1 MAAITSDEARA
12 YFERWDL
19 VRDAETVELR
29 RSSMD
34 TKLRQLDSLM
44 ASRLI
49 FGPEPDRDEGIN
61 LVRERWKRLRL
72 ALDG

>member
-1 MAAITSDEARA
+1 
-12 YFERWDL
+12 
-19 VRDAETVELR
+19 
-29 RSSMD
+29 
-34 TKLRQLDSLM
+34 M